1 MTRTF
6 VRQMLVILAGLI
18 VLCSTLLAAEDS
30 RWLVIPDINALEDYH
45 VTPNST
51 ALAKALTDAAEYVL
65 RWQLPKDA
73 SSWWQQ
79 RSQLDLA
86 LRKAIGLEKLPE
98 RNPLNAR
105 ILHSYEMGDYV
116 LENVIFYSRPN
127 LPVTANLYRPK
138 APSERKRPAV
148 VCPLGHYLDAG
159 KGIAEYQVL
168 CTKLAKLGFVV
179 LAYDAIGHG
188 ERLVQGNTHHEA
200 GFALLPLGQTI
211 AGWMV
216 WDTMR
221 AIDYLLT
228 LPEVDPENIGI
239 TGNSGGG
246 LNTLFTSALDERVR
260 AAAIAGYVFHFNN
273 WIKYAG
279 SHCTCCYLPGLYRS
293 MEWFEVAGLIA
304 PRAVLMLQG
313 ERDAMFPISGARKAG
328 RNTEA
333 LYSLLGYKGLARFDE
348 IKGQPHAYSQPYRE
362 RMYGWMLHHLMGKGT
377 GEPIDE
383 GDIRPLAENDPK
395 LICDKEGTIMAKVPS
410 VVDLA
415 RNQAQQVVS
424 ALPPSGS
431 HETRQGAQR
440 LVREL
445 TAHPEREPH
454 DLSPLSFEK
463 IKIPAGLMEKVFF
476 LSEDGQPVPG
486 LLWLPRSPA
495 PPYRTVIVVDDRGKA
510 AIAESGIV
518 EPLMERSF
526 AVLSVDLRGR
536 GETLGKSGAREDN
549 NFHFA
554 GHSVMWGQPAAG
566 RRAFDLRRT
575 VDFVQRR
582 KDLSS
587 DDLVVIGFGD
597 EALTALLAGVDDP
610 RIKRVACAGYQSS
623 FVSQMT
629 SAKVSS
635 RAELVRVWNSSAM
648 KWGRLDNGRFKSDL
662 GSVIPFVLLTADI
675 PDIASLVFPRKLL
688 FCQARDNG
696 MLDSEQQQSR
706 FKRVL
711 QAVNPNAT
719 DWAWYYPERQFD
731 PEFLLNWL
739 AR

>member
-73 SSWWQQ
+73 SSWWQR

-86 LRKAIGLEKLPE
+86 LRKALGLERLPE

-138 APSERKRPAV
+138 APSEGKRPAV

-168 CTKLAKLGFVV
+168 CIKLAKLGFVV

-188 ERLVQGNTHHEA
+188 ERLIQGNTHHEA

-216 WDTMR
+216 WDSMR

-228 LPEVDPENIGI
+228 LPEVDPQHIGV

-328 RNTEA
+328 RNTDA

-377 GEPIDE
+377 GEPIAE
-383 GDIRPLAENDPK
+383 GDIRPLAEDDPK
-395 LICDKEGTIMAKVPS
+395 LICDKEGTIMAKVLS

-415 RNQAQQVVS
+415 RNQAHELVS
-424 ALPPSGS
+424 SLPSEGS
-431 HETRQGAQR
+431 EEIRQATRH

-445 TAHPEREPH
+445 TAPPDREPH

-476 LSEDGQPVPG
+476 VSEDGQPVPG
-486 LLWLPRSPA
+486 LLWLPQNQPA
-495 PPYRTVIVVDDRGKA
+495 PYRTLIMVNDLGKSA
-510 AIAESGIV
+510 VAESGVV
-518 EPLMERSF
+518 EPLMQRGF
-526 AVLSVDLRGR
+526 AVISVDLRGR
-536 GETLGKSGAREDN
+536 GETLGKSDTREDN

-554 GHSVMWGQPAAG
+554 VHSVMWGRPAAG
-566 RRAFDLRRT
+566 RRAFDLKRA

-582 KDLSS
+582 EDLSTEG
-587 DDLVVIGFGD
+587 LAVVGFGD
-597 EALTALLAGVDDP
+597 EALTALLAAVDDP
-610 RIKRVACAGYQSS
+610 RIQRVACAGYQSS

-648 KWGRLDNGRFKSDL
+648 KWGRLDNGRFKADL
-662 GSVIPFVLLTADI
+662 GSVIPSILLTADI

-696 MLDSEQQQSR
+696 MPNSEQQQSR

-731 PEFLLNWL
+731 TEFLLNWL

>member
-1 MTRTF
+1 
-6 VRQMLVILAGLI
+6 
-18 VLCSTLLAAEDS
+18 
-30 RWLVIPDINALEDYH
+30 LVIPDINALEDYH

-51 ALAKALTDAAEYVL
+51 ALAKALADAAEYVL
-65 RWQLPKDA
+65 RRQLPQDA
-73 SSWWQQ
+73 SSWWQR

-86 LRKAIGLEKLPE
+86 LRKAIGLERPPE

-105 ILHSYEMGDYV
+105 TLHSYDMGDYV

-138 APSERKRPAV
+138 APSHGKRPAV
-148 VCPLGHYLDAG
+148 VCALGHYLDGG
-159 KGIAEYQVL
+159 KANTEYQVL
-168 CTKLAKLGFVV
+168 CIKLAKLGFVV
-179 LAYDAIGHG
+179 LTYDAIGHG
-188 ERLVQGNTHHEA
+188 ERLIQGNTHHEA
-200 GFALLPLGQTI
+200 GFALLPLGETI

-216 WDTMR
+216 WESMR

-228 LPEVDPENIGI
+228 LPEVDPEHIGI

-313 ERDAMFPISGARKAG
+313 ERDAIFPISGARKAG

-348 IKGQPHAYSQPYRE
+348 IKGKPHAYSQPYRE
-362 RMYGWMLHHLMGKGT
+362 RIYGWMLLHLMGKGT
-377 GEPIDE
+377 GEPIAE
-383 GDIRPLAENDPK
+383 GDIRPLAESDPK
-395 LICDKEGTIMAKVPS
+395 LICDKEGTIMAKVLS
-410 VVDLA
+410 VVELA
-415 RNQAQQVVS
+415 RNQAQELVS
-424 ALPPSGS
+424 SLPSAGS
-431 HETRQGAQR
+431 EEIRQATRH

-445 TAHPEREPH
+445 TAPPDREPH

-463 IKIPAGLMEKVFF
+463 IKIPAGLLEKVFF

-486 LLWLPRSPA
+486 LLWLPQNQPA
-495 PPYRTVIVVDDRGKA
+495 PYRTLIMVNDLGKSA
-510 AIAESGIV
+510 VAESGMV
-518 EPLMERSF
+518 ESLMERGF

-536 GETLGKSGAREDN
+536 GETLGKSHTREDN

-554 GHSVMWGQPAAG
+554 VHSVMWGRPAAG
-566 RRAFDLRRT
+566 RRAFDLKRA

-582 KDLSS
+582 EDLS
-587 DDLVVIGFGD
+587 LEGLAIVGFGD
-597 EALTALLAGVDDP
+597 EALTALLAAVDDP
-610 RIKRVACAGYQSS
+610 RIKSVACAGYQNS
-623 FVSQMT
+623 FVSQMI
-629 SAKVSS
+629 SAQVSS

-648 KWGRLDNGRFKSDL
+648 KWGRLDNGRFKADL
-662 GSVIPFVLLTADI
+662 GSVIPSILLTADI

-688 FCQARDNG
+688 YCQDRDNSLPDSELRQARFRSVLKAVDPNG
-696 MLDSEQQQSR
+696 S
-706 FKRVL
+706 
-711 QAVNPNAT
+711 
-719 DWAWYYPERQFD
+719 DWAWYYPDRRFD
-731 PEFLLNWL
+731 TELLLNWL
-739 AR
+739 ASR

>member
-1 MTRTF
+1 
-6 VRQMLVILAGLI
+6 
-18 VLCSTLLAAEDS
+18 
-30 RWLVIPDINALEDYH
+30 
-45 VTPNST
+45 
-51 ALAKALTDAAEYVL
+51 
-65 RWQLPKDA
+65 
-73 SSWWQQ
+73 
-79 RSQLDLA
+79 
-86 LRKAIGLEKLPE
+86 
-98 RNPLNAR
+98 
-105 ILHSYEMGDYV
+105 
-116 LENVIFYSRPN
+116 
-127 LPVTANLYRPK
+127 
-138 APSERKRPAV
+138 
-148 VCPLGHYLDAG
+148 
-159 KGIAEYQVL
+159 
-168 CTKLAKLGFVV
+168 
-179 LAYDAIGHG
+179 
-188 ERLVQGNTHHEA
+188 
-200 GFALLPLGQTI
+200 
-211 AGWMV
+211 
-216 WDTMR
+216 
-221 AIDYLLT
+221 
-228 LPEVDPENIGI
+228 
-239 TGNSGGG
+239 
-246 LNTLFTSALDERVR
+246 
-260 AAAIAGYVFHFNN
+260 
-273 WIKYAG
+273 
-279 SHCTCCYLPGLYRS
+279 
-293 MEWFEVAGLIA
+293 
-304 PRAVLMLQG
+304 
-313 ERDAMFPISGARKAG
+313 
-328 RNTEA
+328 
-333 LYSLLGYKGLARFDE
+333 
-348 IKGQPHAYSQPYRE
+348 
-362 RMYGWMLHHLMGKGT
+362 
-377 GEPIDE
+377 
-383 GDIRPLAENDPK
+383 
-395 LICDKEGTIMAKVPS
+395 MAKVPS

-415 RNQAQQVVS
+415 RNQAQKVVS
-424 ALPPSGS
+424 ALPSEGS
-431 HETRQGAQR
+431 EEIRQATRH

-445 TAHPEREPH
+445 TAPPDREPH

-463 IKIPAGLMEKVFF
+463 NNIPTGLMEKVFF

-510 AIAESGIV
+510 AIAESGMV

-554 GHSVMWGQPAAG
+554 VHSVMWGQPAAG

-597 EALTALLAGVDDP
+597 EALTVLLAAVDDP

-629 SAKVSS
+629 AAKVSS
-635 RAELVRVWNSSAM
+635 RAELVRVWNPSAM

-662 GSVIPFVLLTADI
+662 GSVIPSVLLTADI

-688 FCQARDNG
+688 FCQVRDNG
-696 MLDSEQQQSR
+696 MPDSEQQQSR